1 MYSNILV
8 TYDGSELSKKSI
20 EVAASFAKEN
30 PSLHVEVI
38 YVSNIPYVVVGE
50 GVFIP
55 TPAQT
60 VDYLAS
66 SQAIQD
72 EVKELVASIPNST
85 VVVKEGPVV
94 KTILDH
100 ANAIKSDLII
110 IGSKGHSAI
119 GEFVLGSVSHNVV
132 QHSKIPV
139 LIVK

>member
-20 EVAASFAKEN
+20 EVAAGFVKDN
-30 PSLHVEVI
+30 PSVHVEVI

-55 TPAQT
+55 TPSQT

-66 SQAIQD
+66 TQAIMD
-72 EVKELVASIPNST
+72 EVKTRIASIPNAT
-85 VVVKEGPVV
+85 VVQKEGPVA

-100 ANAIKSDLII
+100 AEASKSDLII

-132 QHSKIPV
+132 QHSKVPV